1 MDLEILKQ
9 IANGNLGGARE
20 MMGRSEKLRNK
31 VNKIIAKEF
40 TDFHDD
46 ILNNWYKEKI
56 FNGAYE
62 INAKTEIQGFFG
74 CCELNDEDYEI
85 LLKVKSET
93 TGTLLGQLYDFY
105 CLSEYARIGSC
116 DDIEEWIG
124 WFCDRERE
132 IAWKRNFKREDLKV
146 RREDKYILGTASEIA
161 EYITD
166 ESFRFLRYDYPQG
179 NLKPYHFAIAEME
192 DG

>member
-9 IANGNLGGARE
+9 IVNGNLGEARE
-20 MMGRSEKLRNK
+20 MMGRFYSEELRNK
-31 VNKIIAKEF
+31 VNKIIISEF
-40 TDFHDD
+40 TEFHEDV
-46 ILNNWYKEKI
+46 LHNWHKEGI

-62 INAKTEIQGFFG
+62 INAKTEIKNFFE

-105 CLSEYARIGSC
+105 CQSEYARIGSC
-116 DDIEEWIG
+116 DDIEEWIS

-132 IAWKRNFKREDLKV
+132 RCE
-146 RREDKYILGTASEIA
+146 E
-161 EYITD
+161 
-166 ESFRFLRYDYPQG
+166 
-179 NLKPYHFAIAEME
+179 
-192 DG
+192 

>member
-9 IANGNLGGARE
+9 IANGNLGETRE
-20 MMGRSEKLRNK
+20 IMERTYSEKLRNK

-62 INAKTEIQGFFG
+62 INAKTEIQGFFA
-74 CCELNDEDYEI
+74 CCELNGEDYEI
-85 LLKVKSET
+85 LLKVKHKTVKT

-105 CLSEYARIGSC
+105 CQSEYARVGSY

-132 IAWKRNFKREDLKV
+132 RCE
-146 RREDKYILGTASEIA
+146 E
-161 EYITD
+161 
-166 ESFRFLRYDYPQG
+166 
-179 NLKPYHFAIAEME
+179 
-192 DG
+192 